1 MEGMSGGTGGFWM
14 LALPLLTK
22 SGRSTLNEHGQSGL
36 TLLTLGVVCALI
48 LVLFWAGPGGS
59 AWALYRGRRPIP
71 GPRGYPVVGS
81 LMEMGTQAHRKLAR
95 LAKDYGAENLMAL
108 SMGSTRLVVA
118 SSPDTARE
126 ILHST
131 AFSDRPIKQSAQQL
145 LFARAIGFA
154 PHGEYWRRLRRIAAN
169 HLFSPKRIA
178 SHGLA
183 RQQESQIMVDTLHLL
198 SSISSDGS
206 VAVRTHLQHAALN
219 NIMGSVFGR
228 RYDFHSSEGKQLKE
242 MVREGF
248 ELLGAFNWADHLPLL
263 EPLDPQNIHGRCAE
277 LVPKVVAFVQN
288 VIDEHRLN
296 GKASGECNAE
306 MDFVDVLL
314 GLEGEDKLTDAD
326 MIAVLWEMIFRGTDT
341 TAILTEWIL
350 AELVLN
356 PDVQS
361 RLRRELRELVGE
373 FKDVTEVHVSRSP
386 FLQAVV
392 KETLR
397 LHPPGPLL
405 SWARL
410 STRDVQIAGH
420 LVPAGTTAMVNM
432 WAITHDE
439 RVWERH
445 LEFRPER
452 FIAAEGG
459 MDFDVKGSDLRLA
472 PFGAGRRVCPGR
484 ALGMATVQMW
494 VAKLVSEFE
503 LTCSPKNP
511 VSLDEVLKL
520 SSEMRQPLSVRLRR
534 L

>member
-1 MEGMSGGTGGFWM
+1 MCFDPHAVGWSRRGGLGFISR
-14 LALPLLTK
+14 AETH
-22 SGRSTLNEHGQSGL
+22 N
-36 TLLTLGVVCALI
+36 
-48 LVLFWAGPGGS
+48 
-59 AWALYRGRRPIP
+59 P
-71 GPRGYPVVGS
+71 GPRGYPIVGC

-95 LAKDYGAENLMAL
+95 LARDYGAESLMAL

-118 SSPDTARE
+118 SSPETARE

-178 SHGLA
+178 AHGAA
-183 RQQESQIMVDTLHLL
+183 RLHECNLMVETLNALSSMVD
-198 SSISSDGS
+198 DGH
-206 VAVRTHLQHAALN
+206 VTVRKHLQHAALN
-219 NIMGSVFGR
+219 NIMSSVFGR
-228 RYDFHSSEGKQLKE
+228 RFDFYSPEGERLKE

-248 ELLGAFNWADHLPLL
+248 DLLGAFNWADHLPLL
-263 EPLDPQNIHGRCAE
+263 QPLDPQNIYGRCAN

-288 VIDEHRLN
+288 IIDEHRLD
-296 GKASGECNAE
+296 ASLAKDCNAE

-314 GLEGEDKLTDAD
+314 GMEGDDKLSDAD

-350 AELVLN
+350 AELVVH
-356 PDVQS
+356 PEIQS
-361 RLRRELRELVGE
+361 KLRQELRNVVGDA
-373 FKDVTEVHVSRSP
+373 KSITEAHIACSP
-386 FLQAVV
+386 YLLAVV

-410 STRDVQIAGH
+410 STRDIHVAGH

-439 RVWERH
+439 KIWENP

-452 FIAAEGG
+452 FTSGDGG
-459 MDFDVKGSDLRLA
+459 VEVDVKGSDMRLA

-484 ALGMATVQMW
+484 TLGMATVQMW
-494 VAKLVSEFE
+494 IAKLVLEFE
-503 LTCSPKNP
+503 WSMSSKQP
-511 VSLDEVLKL
+511 VVLDEILKL
-520 SSEMRQPLSVRLRR
+520 SSEMRQPLEACIRR